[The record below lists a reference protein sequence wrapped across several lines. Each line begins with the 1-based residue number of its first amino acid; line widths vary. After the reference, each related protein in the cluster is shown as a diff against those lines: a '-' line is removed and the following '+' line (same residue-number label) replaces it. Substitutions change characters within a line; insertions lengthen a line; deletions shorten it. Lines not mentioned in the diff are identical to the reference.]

1 MQINICPA
9 TICLVREEISSPDDR
24 LADSYEH
31 LVLFG
36 KSVPEDKEQPMQQAY
51 RRVHLRGLDPV
62 RTPQAR

>member
-1 MQINICPA
+1 M
-9 TICLVREEISSPDDR
+9 REEISSRDDR

-36 KSVPEDKEQPMQQAY
+36 KSVPEDKEKSMQQAY

-62 RTPQAR
+62 GTPHAN